1 MRLQNIVIQNGLLNY
16 YMCICIFMH
25 AEKDILYL
33 YHRLYFYNKHI
44 HIGLLQ
50 CIFCRYIYIY
60 TYVRICTH
68 IDKANGTLSAS
79 AHSSH
84 NSSVKVSYTEDHQ
97 TIIEDIPPIHKVVLM
112 QSWEPK
118 GTPPPKSY
126 VSPKKYCSRPYDQG
140 LLKPLVSLFFRPA
153 IRAGYFLGVNVAW
166 GGVA

>member
-1 MRLQNIVIQNGLLNY
+1 MYILQ
-16 YMCICIFMH
+16 
-25 AEKDILYL
+25 
-33 YHRLYFYNKHI
+33 
-44 HIGLLQ
+44 
-50 CIFCRYIYIY
+50 IYIY

-84 NSSVKVSYTEDHQ
+84 NSSVKVSSTEDHQ

-118 GTPPPKSY
+118 GTPPPKATF
-126 VSPKKYCSRPYDQG
+126 PPRNSRPYDQG